1 MDSKT
6 FIDKYA
12 VDRHNTN
19 SIKWDNLKDIFGEND
34 LLPLWVA
41 DMEFKAPEQ
50 VIEAMVDRSKHGVF
64 GYTFTPESYYQ
75 AFINWQKTQHNI
87 HLEKD
92 WVRFSTGVVASI
104 YNCLAIFTNPGDAVM
119 IATPVYHPFK
129 HAIQYT
135 KRTLVCTELINDNGN
150 YTFDFA
156 DFEAKL
162 IANNVRM
169 FIHCSPHNPVGRVW
183 SKAELETIFALC
195 RKHGVILISDEIHQD
210 IIIGDKPF
218 ISALTLQQENHYPSV
233 VVLSAPSK
241 TFNLASLLN
250 SHIIIAYSGL
260 RERFDEGAKMLGE
273 SAHSVLGQLAT
284 ETAYQYGS
292 DWLTGLLATIKANYA
307 YLRETLTTAAP
318 NIIIAPLEGTY
329 LAWLDLRAY
338 IAPSETKI
346 FIQDQC
352 QLAVNYGE
360 TFGDTY
366 QGFIRLN
373 LATTP
378 EIIQEATQRIINA
391 LEENKKS

>member
-6 FIDKYA
+6 FVSKYA

-19 SIKWDNLKDIFGEND
+19 SMKWDYLEEVFGQTD

-50 VIEAMVDRSKHGVF
+50 VIEAMVERSQHGVF

-75 AFINWQKTQHNI
+75 AFIDWQKTQHNI

-92 WVRFSTGVVASI
+92 WIRFSTGVVASI
-104 YNCLAIFTNPGDAVM
+104 YNCITIFTNPGDAVM
-119 IATPVYHPFK
+119 IATPVYHPFQ
-129 HAIQYT
+129 HAIKDT
-135 KRTLVCTELINDNGN
+135 KRTLVYTELLNDNGN
-150 YTFDFA
+150 YSFDFN

-162 IANNVRM
+162 TANNVRM

-183 SKAELETIFALC
+183 TKDELATIFTLC
-195 RKHGVILISDEIHQD
+195 RKHGVLLISDEIHQD
-210 IIIGDKPF
+210 IIIGNKPF
-218 ISALTLQQENHYPSV
+218 VSALTLQQENHYPSV

-250 SHIIIAYSGL
+250 SHLIIAEPGL
-260 RERFDEGAKMLGE
+260 RERYDEGFKMLGE
-273 SAHSVLGQLAT
+273 SARSVLGQLAT
-284 ETAYQYGS
+284 ETAYQHGS
-292 DWLTGLLATIKANYA
+292 DWLTGLLATIKANYDYICQTFA
-307 YLRETLTTAAP
+307 SDAP

-329 LAWLDLRAY
+329 LAWIDLRAY
-338 IAPSETKI
+338 VAPAEIKT

-352 QLAVNYGE
+352 HLAINYGE
-360 TFGDTY
+360 DFGEKY
-366 QGFIRLN
+366 QGFIRMN

-378 EIIQEATQRIINA
+378 EIVQEATQRIITA
-391 LEENKKS
+391 IEEK